1 MATDV
6 AAFAKVLR
14 EEGIEA
20 AKEEAA
26 KILEEA
32 QKKADKIINSAK
44 SDAEKIE
51 KDANNQIQQN
61 KMRAEDEMR
70 LASRDLLI
78 SFRKQ
83 IEEVGNSL
91 LEEKTAEVLNSEEII
106 KTAVMEIL
114 KNQDNSGDW
123 EISFSN
129 KIAEPVA
136 ASVLAMFKSQGA
148 QAKLGKALN
157 KAGFEVKHG
166 SEVFEVTEESIA
178 ESFKKLLSPAFK
190 KLLEA

>member
-20 AKEEAA
+20 AKAEAA

-32 QKKADKIINSAK
+32 QKKADKIIGSAK
-44 SDAEKIE
+44 SEAEKLE
-51 KDANNQIQQN
+51 KEANDQILQN
-61 KMRAEDEMR
+61 KARAEDEMR

-91 LEEKTAEVLNSEEII
+91 FQEKVAEVLNSDEII
-106 KTAVMEIL
+106 RTAVVELL
-114 KNQDNSGDW
+114 KNQDTKGDW
-123 EISFSN
+123 EVSFSN
-129 KIAEPVA
+129 KISEPIA
-136 ASVLAMFKSQGA
+136 TSILAMFRSQGA
-148 QAKLGKALN
+148 QARLGKALS
-157 KAGFEVKHG
+157 KSGFEVKHG
-166 SEVFEVTEESIA
+166 SEVFEITEESVA

>member
-1 MATDV
+1 
-6 AAFAKVLR
+6 
-14 EEGIEA
+14 
-20 AKEEAA
+20 
-26 KILEEA
+26 
-32 QKKADKIINSAK
+32 
-44 SDAEKIE
+44 
-51 KDANNQIQQN
+51 
-61 KMRAEDEMR
+61 
-70 LASRDLLI
+70 
-78 SFRKQ
+78 
-83 IEEVGNSL
+83 
-91 LEEKTAEVLNSEEII
+91 
-106 KTAVMEIL
+106 MEIL